1 MAARDEAVVGGG
13 EDRLTSSVLGMT
25 LFLASEV
32 MFFGALFGAYY
43 TIRSRAGAWPP
54 SGTPELGLVLPG
66 ILTAV
71 LLTSS
76 VTQHLADKAAR
87 QDRPRALGRWLWLTI
102 LLGSC
107 FLAGEVWEWRE
118 LMSEGFS
125 VSSNAYGTLFF
136 TITGFH
142 GLHLL
147 GGLVAL
153 VLAHKKARSAAE
165 PVHRAGAMAAATLYW
180 HFVDAVWIFV
190 ALTVYAVPTLG

>member
-1 MAARDEAVVGGG
+1 MAGRDEAVSVAGR
-13 EDRLTSSVLGMT
+13 DRLTASVLGMA

-54 SGTPELGLVLPG
+54 AGTPELGLVLPG

-76 VTQHLADKAAR
+76 VTQHLADRAAHDHR
-87 QDRPRALGRWLWLTI
+87 ERALGRWLWLTI
-102 LLGSC
+102 LLGAG
-107 FLAGEVWEWRE
+107 FLAGEAWEWRE
-118 LMSEGFS
+118 LSSEGFS
-125 VSSNAYGTLFF
+125 VSSNAFGTLFF

-147 GGLVAL
+147 GGLVVL
-153 VLAHKKARSAAE
+153 VLALKKARSAAE
-165 PVHRAGAMAAATLYW
+165 PVHRAGAMTAATLYW

-190 ALTVYAVPTLG
+190 ALTVYVVPMLG

>member
-1 MAARDEAVVGGG
+1 MAARDEAVAGAG
-13 EDRLTSSVLGMT
+13 ESRLTASVLGMA

-54 SGTPELGLVLPG
+54 AGTPELGLILPG
-66 ILTAV
+66 VLTAV

-76 VTQHLADKAAR
+76 ATQHLADKAAHEHR
-87 QDRPRALGRWLWLTI
+87 SRALTRWLGLTI
-102 LLGSC
+102 LLGAV
-107 FLAGEVWEWRE
+107 FLAGEAWEWRQ
-118 LMSEGFS
+118 LMNEGFG
-125 VSSNAYGTLFF
+125 VSSNAFGTLFF

-147 GGLVAL
+147 AGLVVL
-153 VLAHKKARSAAE
+153 LLAHKKARSAAE
-165 PVHRAGAMAAATLYW
+165 PVHRIGAMAAATLYW

-190 ALTVYAVPTLG
+190 AFTVYVVPALG